1 MVGLERVELSSSD
14 YKSDARTAVLQTY
27 VINKMAGSVGTAPTS
42 SESES
47 DVFANKLRTNMRL
60 AHNYSVISASW
71 TLTRTETRTARH
83 NKH

>member
-60 AHNYSVISASW
+60 AHNYSVILASW
-71 TLTRTETRTARH
+71 VLTPTEPRTPRL
-83 NKH
+83 